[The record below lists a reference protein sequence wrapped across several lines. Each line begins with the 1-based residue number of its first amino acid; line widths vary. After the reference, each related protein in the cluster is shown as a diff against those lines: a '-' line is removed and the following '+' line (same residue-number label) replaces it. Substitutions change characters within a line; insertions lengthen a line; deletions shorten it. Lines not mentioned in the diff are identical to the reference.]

1 MEKKQEEAGLAVPA
15 QSSDGRPLDDR
26 TRGHSLSRATVSLAH
41 SLSSVARGISQL
53 CHSAHAHVLTFWRSS
68 PVETRARTTLGHRT
82 GTARSSPVDV
92 ALDAPLA
99 QPFKPGR
106 PNRIEAFPTKFIW
119 PTDAYASRCDAWLSP

>member
-15 QSSDGRPLDDR
+15 QSSDGRSLDDR

-82 GTARSSPVDV
+82 GTARRSTTTSS
-92 ALDAPLA
+92 AT
-99 QPFKPGR
+99 R
-106 PNRIEAFPTKFIW
+106 PTRRRAT
-119 PTDAYASRCDAWLSP
+119 SRRR